1 MTDRSEWNGG
11 SQPNTESPRCNFA
24 CANKRRPWDPGPGDT
39 VAAFKVSTASL
50 ASGNIPPGRRCDAI
64 ANTAKHRSVRESG
77 DLLPPSARRT
87 PVWSAT
93 SGPTGLRVILLQQPA
108 GRFVVCSGSGPGLRK
123 GCSRNQKSQRQISLH
138 LGGGGSPYEGQ
149 QLLVRGIHSPGL
161 LPRVFQGPSK
171 LVQASNRR
179 TIANGGAPSMDPKVG
194 AKRGRRA
201 RRRETGREGRERG
214 MAFISMYHGLLASSL
229 LEVRAVPR
237 TAKGPGR
244 HLDPGM
250 ALPPGWFMRVIVG

>member
-1 MTDRSEWNGG
+1 MVDRSPTPSLPGVISHARIKDDRG
-11 SQPNTESPRCNFA
+11 T
-24 CANKRRPWDPGPGDT
+24 PGPET
-39 VAAFKVSTASL
+39 PLRLFKVSTASL

-64 ANTAKHRSVRESG
+64 ANTTRHRSVRESD

-161 LPRVFQGPSK
+161 LPRVVQGPSK

-179 TIANGGAPSMDPKVG
+179 ITANGGAPQWIPKLGPKGVVASAG
-194 AKRGRRA
+194 E
-201 RRRETGREGRERG
+201 RREEKDEKEAWHLFPCIMDCLLR
-214 MAFISMYHGLLASSL
+214 AF
-229 LEVRAVPR
+229 
-237 TAKGPGR
+237 
-244 HLDPGM
+244 
-250 ALPPGWFMRVIVG
+250 